1 MMARQ
6 AAEQASSSGVDALI
20 ARLRG
25 EGVASGRSE
34 ADRIVRD
41 AQGQAKRIL
50 DKAQKEARERL
61 ESAHKESDAY
71 RAAGEEAL
79 KTAMRDTVLDMKAAL
94 MEKFT
99 SDVRRLVSH
108 HLEEPELVRQM
119 ILEVAGRAQEGAALK
134 EGDELEILLPE
145 KVVGVE
151 QLRRNPAELRKGRLT
166 GLVFGLTG
174 DMLRDGVTFS
184 AADDIQ
190 GGIRVRVVNKEITLD
205 LTEAA
210 VADFL
215 LQHLQPRFRAVFEGV
230 VK

>member
-1 MMARQ
+1 MARR
-6 AAEQASSSGVDALI
+6 AAEQISSSGVDALI
-20 ARLRG
+20 ARLRD
-25 EGVASGRSE
+25 EGVAAGRSE
-34 ADRIVRD
+34 AERIVQD

-61 ESAHKESDAY
+61 ETAHKEADAY
-71 RAAGEEAL
+71 RSAGEEAL

-108 HLEEPELVRQM
+108 HLEEPELLKQL
-119 ILEVAGRAQEGAALK
+119 ILEVAGRARESAALQ
-134 EGDELEILLPE
+134 EGDELDVLLPE

-151 QLRRNPAELRKGRLT
+151 DLRRNPAELRKGRMT

-184 AADDIQ
+184 AADDVR
-190 GGIRVRVVNKEITLD
+190 GGIRIHVVNREVTLD
-205 LTEAA
+205 LTDTA

>member
-1 MMARQ
+1 MARQ
-6 AAEQASSSGVDALI
+6 TAELPSSNGVDALI
-20 ARLRG
+20 ARLRE
-25 EGVASGRSE
+25 EGVSAGRRE
-34 ADRIVRD
+34 AERIIGD
-41 AQGQAKRIL
+41 AQSQSNRML

-61 ESAHKESDAY
+61 DAAHKEADAY

-79 KTAMRDTVLDMKAAL
+79 RTAMRDMVLDMKAAL
-94 MEKFT
+94 MEKFS

-108 HLEEPELVRQM
+108 HLEDPNLMRQM
-119 ILEVAGRAQEGAALK
+119 ILEVAGRARESVGSQEGDK
-134 EGDELEILLPE
+134 IDILLPE
-145 KVVGVE
+145 KAVGVE
-151 QLRRNPAELRKGRLT
+151 ELRRNPAELKKGRLM

-184 AADDIQ
+184 TSEEVQ
-190 GGIRVRVVNKEITLD
+190 RGIRIHMVDKDITLD
-205 LTEAA
+205 LTDQA

>member
-1 MMARQ
+1 MAKNVV
-6 AAEQASSSGVDALI
+6 EQALSSGVDALI
-20 ARLRG
+20 ARLRD

-34 ADRIVRD
+34 ADRVLRD
-41 AQGQAKRIL
+41 AKAQAERIL

-61 ESAHKESDAY
+61 ETAHKEADAY

-79 KTAMRDTVLDMKAAL
+79 KAAMRDTVLDMKAAL

-108 HLEEPELVRQM
+108 HLEEPELLRQM
-119 ILEVAGRAQEGAALK
+119 ILEVAGRARDSAAPEEGEA
-134 EGDELEILLPE
+134 LEILLPE

-151 QLRRNPAELRKGRLT
+151 HLRRNPEELRKGKLT
-166 GLVFGLTG
+166 GVVFGLTG
-174 DMLRDGVTFS
+174 DMLRDGVTFA
-184 AADDIQ
+184 AADDQQ
-190 GGIRVRVVNKEITLD
+190 GGIRIHMVEKGVTLD
-205 LTEAA
+205 LSDAA
-210 VADFL
+210 VADYL